1 MLRGRGDRIP
11 PGSLIKAWFS
21 QLLAAK
27 RENKRS
33 LFSQRNIMHY
43 ILLEL
48 LDVKM
53 RQKKKGALK
62 KAKDK
67 AEKVRRCLAAS
78 LQTREF
84 IRKQSMDSASWT
96 GALLSKQPLPN
107 ALKKKQ
113 LQITKLN
120 CVHESKCSRYRD
132 TQQ

>member
-1 MLRGRGDRIP
+1 MGAEGRGGRIP

-27 RENKRS
+27 RENKKF
-33 LFSQRNIMHY
+33 FSQRNIMQY

-48 LDVKM
+48 LDIKT
-53 RQKKKGALK
+53 RQKKKGAMK

-96 GALLSKQPLPN
+96 RALLSKQPLSN
-107 ALKKKQ
+107 AVRMVSVTTFQ
-113 LQITKLN
+113 
-120 CVHESKCSRYRD
+120 RD
-132 TQQ
+132 DNTC

>member
-11 PGSLIKAWFS
+11 LGYLIKAWFS

-27 RENKRS
+27 RETKDF
-33 LFSQRNIMHY
+33 FSQRNIMHY

-48 LDVKM
+48 LDIKM
-53 RQKKKGALK
+53 RQKKKGAMK

-96 GALLSKQPLPN
+96 SALLSKQPLPN
-107 ALKKKQ
+107 AVRMVSVTTFQ
-113 LQITKLN
+113 
-120 CVHESKCSRYRD
+120 RD
-132 TQQ
+132 DNTC

>member
-1 MLRGRGDRIP
+1 MLRGGGDRIP
-11 PGSLIKAWFS
+11 IGSLIKAWFS

-27 RENKRS
+27 RKTKYF
-33 LFSQRNIMHY
+33 FSQRNIMHY

-48 LDVKM
+48 LDIKM
-53 RQKKKGALK
+53 RQKKEGAMK

-107 ALKKKQ
+107 ALKKK
-113 LQITKLN
+113 
-120 CVHESKCSRYRD
+120 
-132 TQQ
+132 